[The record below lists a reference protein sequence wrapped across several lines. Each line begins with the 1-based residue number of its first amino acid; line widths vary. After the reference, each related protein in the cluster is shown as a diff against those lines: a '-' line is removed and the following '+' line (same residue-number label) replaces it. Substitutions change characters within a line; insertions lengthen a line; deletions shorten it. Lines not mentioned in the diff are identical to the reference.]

1 MTENGHRPY
10 VLTDDVRQKL
20 NAVSTATLAG
30 QLQRRGMRNSF
41 LNGLQPLNAD
51 QRMVGY
57 AHTLRYV
64 PKREDFE
71 RRSEGPNA
79 QRRAVESIETDEVLV
94 VEARGE
100 PHAGTIGDIFAM
112 RVKQLGGSG
121 VITDGALRD
130 TPAIAEIG
138 LPVYHL
144 SSHAATL
151 GRLHTPLDHQIPIA
165 CAGVTVFPGD
175 IIVGDAEGA
184 VVIPA
189 LLAEEVAND
198 AYTQEIEE
206 EWAIERVGA
215 GESSIGTFPIA
226 AERRPEFEAWLA
238 ERHQREDG

>member
-1 MTENGHRPY
+1 MDLSENR
-10 VLTDDVRQKL
+10 VELTDDLKRKL

-41 LNGLQPLNAD
+41 LNGLKPLNEG
-51 QRMVGY
+51 QRMVGI

-71 RRSEGPNA
+71 KRLTGPNA
-79 QRRAVESIETDEVLV
+79 QRQAVESIEPDEVLV
-94 VEARGE
+94 VEARLE
-100 PHAGTIGDIFAM
+100 ADAGTIGDIFAM
-112 RVKQLGGSG
+112 RVKQLGGVG

-138 LPVYHL
+138 LPVYHF

-151 GRLHTPLDHQIPIA
+151 GRLHTPLEHQVPIA

-189 LLAEEVAND
+189 LIAEEVAEDSYN
-198 AYTQEIEE
+198 QEIEE
-206 EWAIERVGA
+206 EWAIERVAA

-226 AERRPEFEAWLA
+226 KERRAEFEEWLA
-238 ERHQREDG
+238 KRQG

>member
-1 MTENGHRPY
+1 MDLSENR
-10 VLTDDVRQKL
+10 VELTDDLKRKL
-20 NAVSTATLAG
+20 NTVSTATLAG

-41 LNGLQPLNAD
+41 LNGLKPLNEG
-51 QRMVGY
+51 QRMVGI

-71 RRSEGPNA
+71 KRMTGPNA
-79 QRRAVESIETDEVLV
+79 QRQAVESIEPDEVLV
-94 VEARGE
+94 VEARLE
-100 PHAGTIGDIFAM
+100 ADAGTIGDIFAM
-112 RVKQLGGSG
+112 RVKQRGGAG

-138 LPVYHL
+138 LPVYHY

-151 GRLHTPLDHQIPIA
+151 GRLHTPLEHQIPIA

-189 LLAEEVAND
+189 LIAEEVAEDSYN
-198 AYTQEIEE
+198 QEIEE
-206 EWAIERVGA
+206 EWAIERVAA

-226 AERRPEFEAWLA
+226 KERRAEFEEWLA
-238 ERHQREDG
+238 KRQV